1 MPLKNF
7 LRISDERVPKDLK
20 IRIVDVKWTK
30 KMSSKLK
37 ELYLYLATTNDEN
50 VYEDELVKLFLQIQ
64 DYSEQITYRVFLP
77 YLVYMGNVLYYFTNV
92 IPKTE
97 RDRSF
102 FQGSS
107 TNIALRS
114 VILIFTFLLILLEIR
129 QFYLKRW
136 DHIYDIWSVL

>member
-50 VYEDELVKLFLQIQ
+50 VYEDELVKLFLQI
-64 DYSEQITYRVFLP
+64 
-77 YLVYMGNVLYYFTNV
+77 
-92 IPKTE
+92 
-97 RDRSF
+97 
-102 FQGSS
+102 
-107 TNIALRS
+107 
-114 VILIFTFLLILLEIR
+114 
-129 QFYLKRW
+129 
-136 DHIYDIWSVL
+136 